1 MTAQEKADSDE
12 GESELVGAAE
22 ARACEAAAALLGL
35 SSDDLLKIT
44 TSRTLSS
51 GRKSLYSVP
60 LSVVQAGQSRDAIA
74 KAVYA
79 RAFGWLVARVN
90 ESLSGV
96 DGTVGEAVAPQSF
109 IGILDIYGF
118 ETFESNSFEQLCINY
133 ANEVLQQHFISHTFE
148 QEQEL
153 YRMEGIQWTP
163 IKYTDNRECLALLQ
177 HASSGLFAL
186 LDDI

>member
-1 MTAQEKADSDE
+1 MWD
-12 GESELVGAAE
+12 VGCRPS
-22 ARACEAAAALLGL
+22 RACGAAAALLGL
-35 SSDDLLKIT
+35 SSDELLKIT

-60 LSVVQAGQSRDAIA
+60 LSVLQAGQSRDAIA

-90 ESLSGV
+90 ESLSYADSNQQPADGDGGV
-96 DGTVGEAVAPQSF
+96 STGSSASF

-118 ETFESNSFEQLCINY
+118 ETFETNSFEQLCINY

-153 YRMEGIQWTP
+153 YRMEGTANHTHTVP
-163 IKYTDNRECLALLQ
+163 LCA
-177 HASSGLFAL
+177 
-186 LDDI
+186 